1 MWPAIYT
8 LNFVVIYIKRWRLN
22 SSTNLNVFFIYS
34 EIVNTFFFLT
44 IETNTSGTAPF
55 NLPIHIYVKLPKVFD
70 NNVILMSE
78 R

>member
-1 MWPAIYT
+1 VWPAIYT
-8 LNFVVIYIKRWRLN
+8 LNFVVIYIKRGRLN

-34 EIVNTFFFLT
+34 EIMNTFSFLT
-44 IETNTSGTAPF
+44 IETNIIGIVPF